1 MLGPPNSAPKGTR
14 GHEYFH
20 ECTMSARRSLTPCS
34 SERCKHIKLAELHN
48 LFSRHPINI
57 IYYALRQRISHMIWS
72 DINRISSSTPAFS
85 LPITLR
91 RHISLFPF
99 LKSPLYKI
107 LPWHTL
113 EIPYSSTMLHPHV
126 IGRGTPFTSRLPLV
140 ACRSLKAS

>member
-72 DINRISSSTPAFS
+72 DINRISSSTPVFS
-85 LPITLR
+85 LLSLLR
-91 RHISLFPF
+91 RHVSLFP
-99 LKSPLYKI
+99 LVSTLQ
-107 LPWHTL
+107 LPSL
-113 EIPYSSTMLHPHV
+113 AIPSKYPTPRCSTPHV
-126 IGRGTPFTSRLPLV
+126 IGRGNPFSSRLPLV
-140 ACRSLKAS
+140 A